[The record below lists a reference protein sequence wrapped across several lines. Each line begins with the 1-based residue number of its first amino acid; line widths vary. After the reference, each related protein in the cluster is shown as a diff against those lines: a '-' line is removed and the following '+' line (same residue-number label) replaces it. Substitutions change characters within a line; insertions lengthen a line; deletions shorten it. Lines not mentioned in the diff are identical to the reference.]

1 MNAHSFKGMN
11 GILPIQTGFKAAYQ
25 SFSVMGGPYDKFP
38 GRNHAFG
45 VCVRAERAP
54 TGRYNVH
61 LPIHDF
67 SVPSPNQQDEVELA
81 LRETLEALL
90 DGKPVYVGCMGG
102 WGRTGLFL
110 ALLAKVC
117 GVEHPV
123 TYVRDNYSP
132 RAVETTDQHSYVM
145 EFEVSGLQRWLFWQA
160 WKKKL
165 LGLLPSF

>member
-1 MNAHSFKGMN
+1 M
-11 GILPIQTGFKAAYQ
+11 TR
-25 SFSVMGGPYDKFP
+25 FP

-54 TGRYNVH
+54 SGRYNVH

-67 SVPSPNQQDEVELA
+67 SVPSPDQQDEVELA

-117 GVEHPV
+117 GVDQPV
-123 TYVRDNYSP
+123 TYVRENYSN
-132 RAVETTDQHSYVM
+132 RAVETRSRSATSRTST
-145 EFEVSGLQRWLFWQA
+145 FPASSAGCSGKPGRSGCWTCC
-160 WKKKL
+160 
-165 LGLLPSF
+165 PSR

>member
-1 MNAHSFKGMN
+1 MTS
-11 GILPIQTGFKAAYQ
+11 
-25 SFSVMGGPYDKFP
+25 FP

-67 SVPSPNQQDEVELA
+67 SVPSPDQQDEVELA

-90 DGKPVYVGCMGG
+90 EGKTVYVGCMGG

-123 TYVRDNYSP
+123 TYVRENYSP
-132 RAVETTDQHSYVM
+132 RAVETTKQHSYVM
-145 EFEVSGLQRWLFWQA
+145 EFDVSGLQRWLFWQA
-160 WKKKL
+160 WKKRL
-165 LGLLPSF
+165 FGLLPSF

>member
-1 MNAHSFKGMN
+1 M
-11 GILPIQTGFKAAYQ
+11 TR
-25 SFSVMGGPYDKFP
+25 FP

-54 TGRYNVH
+54 SGRYNVH

-67 SVPSPNQQDEVELA
+67 SVPSPDQQDEVELA

-90 DGKPVYVGCMGG
+90 DGKKVYVGCMGG

-117 GVEHPV
+117 GVEEPV
-123 TYVRDNYSP
+123 TYVRENYSS
-132 RAVETTDQHSYVM
+132 RAVETAEQYQPM
-145 EFEVSGLQRWLFWQA
+145 SGT
-160 WKKKL
+160 
-165 LGLLPSF
+165 ST